1 MSTVTLIQYE
11 DASPEVQAVFDDIK
25 RTRNIPDVNN
35 FWKALANHPETLRRT
50 WEALAEIMKP
60 GALDPLTKEMIY
72 VAVSVAN
79 NCDYCIHSHTA
90 SARAKGMTEA
100 QYSELLA
107 VIGMAS
113 QTNALATAMKVPIDP
128 QFHGGDPGARQTPAE
143 ADAVQRYIR
152 SVAIRHD
159 RGMSGKTLADVGH
172 PWYASVRNRTG
183 IA

>member
-1 MSTVTLIQYE
+1 
-11 DASPEVQAVFDDIK
+11 
-25 RTRNIPDVNN
+25 
-35 FWKALANHPETLRRT
+35 
-50 WEALAEIMKP
+50 
-60 GALDPLTKEMIY
+60 MIY

-128 QFHGGDPGARQTPAE
+128 HFLRPEDPGFH
-143 ADAVQRYIR
+143 AVSWPIGEIR
-152 SVAIRHD
+152 AAN
-159 RGMSGKTLADVGH
+159 GMSGKSLADVGH
-172 PWYASVRNRTG
+172 PWYASARNRTG
-183 IA
+183 TA